1 MYSIFAYE
9 NQPELWVEAALNIQ
23 KRYGIDKALGYVIG
37 EKLYN
42 LLVMHNNSLQKL
54 HQIEEQRKL
63 SDYES
68 HRKAQLA
75 FGDYEIDLDQEYQR
89 LKRVIDETNQAK
101 QEMVERILA
110 AFDLFQIY
118 EYFQSNP
125 RLGSSGHILSE
136 EQQRYWWKMG
146 IEEHTIEDEIRDAL
160 LFGELQRLFLKET
173 K

>member
-23 KRYGIDKALGYVIG
+23 KHYGIDKALGYVIG

-42 LLVMHNNSLQKL
+42 LLLMHNNSLIKL
-54 HQIEEQRKL
+54 QQIEEQRKR

-68 HRKAQLA
+68 HRRVHSA
-75 FGDYEIDLDQEYQR
+75 FGEYEIDLDQEYQR
-89 LKRVIDETNQAK
+89 LKRVIDETNRAK
-101 QEMVERILA
+101 QEMVKRILTT
-110 AFDLFQIY
+110 FEITQIY
-118 EYFQSNP
+118 GYFQSNP

-146 IEEHTIEDEIRDAL
+146 IEEHTLEDEIRDAL

-173 K
+173 E

>member
-1 MYSIFAYE
+1 VYSIFAYE

>member
-1 MYSIFAYE
+1 VYSIFAYE

-101 QEMVERILA
+101 QEMVERMLA

>member
-9 NQPELWVEAALNIQ
+9 NQPELWVEAARNIER
-23 KRYGIDKALGYVIG
+23 RYGIDKALGYVIG

-68 HRKAQLA
+68 HRKAQSA

-136 EQQRYWWKMG
+136 EQQRY
-146 IEEHTIEDEIRDAL
+146 
-160 LFGELQRLFLKET
+160 
-173 K
+173 

>member
-23 KRYGIDKALGYVIG
+23 KRYGITKALGYVIG

-42 LLVMHNNSLQKL
+42 ILVMHNTSLIKL
-54 HQIEEQRKL
+54 RKIDEL
-63 SDYES
+63 RKRSDYES
-68 HRKAQLA
+68 HRKVQSV

-89 LKRVIDETNQAK
+89 LKKVIDETNQAK
-101 QEMVERILA
+101 QEMVTRILS
-110 AFDLFQIY
+110 AFDLSQIE

-136 EQQRYWWKMG
+136 EQHRYWWKMG
-146 IEEHTIEDEIRDAL
+146 IEKHTLEDEIRDAL
-160 LFGELQRLFLKET
+160 LFGELQRLFFKKT
-173 K
+173 Q

>member
-9 NQPELWVEAALNIQ
+9 NQPELWVEAARNIE

-42 LLVMHNNSLQKL
+42 LLLMHNTSLIKLQK
-54 HQIEEQRKL
+54 IEEQRKR

-68 HRKAQLA
+68 HRKVQSV

-89 LKRVIDETNQAK
+89 LKRVVDETNQAK
-101 QEMVERILA
+101 QEMVKRILA
-110 AFDLFQIY
+110 AFDLSQIDD
-118 EYFQSNP
+118 YFHSNP

-146 IEEHTIEDEIRDAL
+146 IEEHTLEDEIRDAL
-160 LFGELQRLFLKET
+160 LFGELQRLFFKET
-173 K
+173 

>member
-9 NQPELWVEAALNIQ
+9 NQPELWVEAARNIER
-23 KRYGIDKALGYVIG
+23 RYGIDKALGYVIG

-68 HRKAQLA
+68 HRKAQSA

-125 RLGSSGHILSE
+125 RLGSSGHILTE
-136 EQQRYWWKMG
+136 EQQRFWWKMG
-146 IEEHTIEDEIRDAL
+146 IEEHTLEDEIHDAL
-160 LFGELQRLFLKET
+160 LFGELQRLFFKET
-173 K
+173 E

>member
-1 MYSIFAYE
+1 VYSIFAYE

-146 IEEHTIEDEIRDAL
+146 IEEHTLEDEIRDAL

>member
-9 NQPELWVEAALNIQ
+9 NQPELWVEAARNIER
-23 KRYGIDKALGYVIG
+23 RYGIDKALGYVIG

-42 LLVMHNNSLQKL
+42 LLVMHNSSLQKL

-68 HRKAQLA
+68 HRKAQSA

-146 IEEHTIEDEIRDAL
+146 IEEHTLEDEIRDAL